1 MLRANLCAH
10 PGSFSVWVLTYLRP
24 AASACCTVRI
34 VSRALMLGI
43 ELYSSTALRAFSSA
57 LSMASVLVDLL
68 FYIQL
73 VDSDA
78 AALPIEAELVSISV
92 NIIRCSN

>member
-1 MLRANLCAH
+1 
-10 PGSFSVWVLTYLRP
+10 
-24 AASACCTVRI
+24 
-34 VSRALMLGI
+34 
-43 ELYSSTALRAFSSA
+43 
-57 LSMASVLVDLL
+57 MASVLVDLL

-92 NIIRCSN
+92 NITRCSN